1 MPSVPA
7 IVDALEQA
15 VRTRKLGA
23 VIVGS
28 SGSGKS
34 SALFAGLLPRLRE
47 AGGYQF
53 ACFRPGSQPFYAL
66 AGALLPLLKP
76 YLPRVIAAIAAL
88 LLAAGLTLA
97 LGQGLKHLID
107 DGFAGGLGTLDRAAL
122 VMGALVAALAIT
134 TTTRFYLV
142 SWLGERVAADLRQ
155 RFFDHVTGLSPS
167 YFETARIGDVMSRL
181 TADVGLLQSL
191 IGSAISM
198 GVRQAITGA
207 GAFVML
213 VLTSAK
219 LAGLIALILPVV
231 MLPLI
236 FFGRRERKL
245 SKAAQERIG
254 DLAAQAE
261 ETLGGI
267 RAIQAFTQEDRARA
281 RFAAGSEAA
290 VRAALKRVFSRSL
303 LILAVILLG
312 FGAITFSLWVGGRD
326 VIDGRISGGELTA
339 FVFYAVLMASSGATV
354 SELWGEIQRA
364 AAAADRLGEVLAI
377 APAIAAPAKPLALPP
392 AQGRVVFEA
401 VTLRYPSRPDTPA
414 LSDFSLVVEPGEA
427 IALVGP
433 SGAGKTSV
441 LSLLLRFYDPSAGRI
456 LLDGAEITQLDPRA
470 LRTRLGLV
478 PQEPVIFSASIAEN
492 IRLGRPD
499 ATDAE
504 VAAAAEAAAAAEFI
518 AALPQG
524 FATELG
530 TRGVTLS
537 GGQRQRIA
545 IARAILRD
553 PTVLLLDEATSA
565 LDAESEFAVQ
575 QALARLCQGRTSITV
590 AHRLATVRRADR
602 IVVMDAG
609 RVVAIGT
616 HEALLAEGGLY
627 ARLAALQ
634 FTDGSR

>member
-1 MPSVPA
+1 VTPA
-7 IVDALEQA
+7 PRASLAAL
-15 VRTRKLGA
+15 
-23 VIVGS
+23 
-28 SGSGKS
+28 
-34 SALFAGLLPRLRE
+34 GL
-47 AGGYQF
+47 
-53 ACFRPGSQPFYAL
+53 
-66 AGALLPLLKP
+66 LLPLLKP
-76 YLPRVIAAIAAL
+76 YWPRVIAAIAAL

-107 DGFAGGLGTLDRAAL
+107 DGFAGGPGALDRAAL
-122 VMGALVAALAIT
+122 VMGALVSALAIT

-198 GVRQAITGA
+198 GVRQAITGI

-213 VLTSAK
+213 VLTNPK
-219 LAGLIALILPVV
+219 LAALIALILPVV
-231 MLPLI
+231 VLPLI
-236 FFGRRERKL
+236 FFGRRERRL

-267 RAIQAFTQEDRARA
+267 RAIQAFTQEDRART

-290 VRAALKRVFSRSL
+290 VRAALRRVFSRSL

-326 VIDGRISGGELTA
+326 VIEGRISGGELTA

-377 APAIAAPAKPLALPP
+377 PPAIAAPAKPLPLPP

-401 VTLRYPSRPDTPA
+401 VTLRYPTRPDSPA
-414 LSDFSLVVEPGEA
+414 LMDFSLAVEPGEA
-427 IALVGP
+427 LALVGP

-456 LLDGAEITQLDPRA
+456 LLDGAEITRLDPRA
-470 LRTRLGLV
+470 LRSRLGLV

-499 ATDAE
+499 ASDAE

-524 FATELG
+524 YATELG

-537 GGQRQRIA
+537 GGQRQRLA

-553 PTVLLLDEATSA
+553 PAVLLLDEATSA

-575 QALARLCQGRTSITV
+575 QALARLCEGRTSITV

-602 IVVMDAG
+602 IVVMDQG
-609 RVVAIGT
+609 RIIATGT

-634 FTDGSR
+634 FTDGEGRGAAPSRQGAAQE